1 VAYYWA
7 DRIWRIGA
15 DACIECSQQQTAA
28 VTRSPLLLRGRI
40 LPAGLMLADLIYS
53 YNMFMTITDL
63 INYYLSVPRSTALG

>member
-53 YNMFMTITDL
+53 YNMFMGV
-63 INYYLSVPRSTALG
+63 YSYM